1 MIQPRQ
7 HIKLLQIHLDPRGF
21 LQVFL
26 HPSLEQQSF
35 SNLQA
40 PDEEQRPAEALAP
53 PAEDGLEILDGR
65 TQRVQRFWSGI
76 DGMGQKQGPPVLQD
90 LLHGAPKCS

>member
-1 MIQPRQ
+1 MLKHGVVAMVNLQQIFNMIQPRQ

-65 TQRVQRFWSGI
+65 TQRVQ
-76 DGMGQKQGPPVLQD
+76 L
-90 LLHGAPKCS
+90 

>member
-7 HIKLLQIHLDPRGF
+7 YIKLLQTHLDPRGL

-76 DGMGQKQGPPVLQD
+76 CRWDGSKAGTTCF
-90 LLHGAPKCS
+90 ARFATWCS